1 MPLHPEARAVIEA
14 SAAAGGLV
22 PVEQSAAEMRAAFAE
37 SWRPSPNL
45 KPVASVVDRTIPGPD
60 GDVPVRVYT
69 PFGDGPFPA
78 LVWFHGGGWVIGSL
92 DENEATCRAL
102 CDAVGMVVVSVDYR
116 LAPEH
121 RFPAAAEDA
130 YAALLWTAENVNAE
144 RIAVAGESAGG
155 NLAAVVS
162 LMARDRGGP
171 RIALQVLASPVTAP
185 PSDRPSYVDYADGH
199 FLSRD
204 SMEWFFAQYPR
215 TPDDLDDP
223 YLSPLAAPDL
233 SGVAPALVLTA
244 EYDVLRDEG
253 EEYAHRLLDAGVP
266 VELVRYDGQIHGF
279 FALLVDQLS
288 VSADAH
294 ARAAAALRRAFA
306 VTVTEESITA

>member
-1 MPLHPEARAVIEA
+1 MPLHPEAKAVIEA
-14 SAAAGGLV
+14 SEAAGGLV
-22 PVEQSAAEMRAAFAE
+22 PVELSAADMRAAFAQ
-37 SWRPSPNL
+37 SWQPSPNL

-60 GDVPVRVYT
+60 GEIPVRVYT
-69 PFGDGPFPA
+69 PHGDGPFPA

-92 DENEATCRAL
+92 DENEATCRVL

-130 YAALLWTAENVNAE
+130 YAALLWTAGAE
-144 RIAVAGESAGG
+144 GVDPARVAVAGESAGG
-155 NLAAVVS
+155 NLAAVAS

-171 RIALQVLASPVTAP
+171 RVALQVLASPVTAP

-199 FLSRD
+199 FLSRG

-215 TPDDLDDP
+215 TPEDLDDP

-266 VELVRYDGQIHGF
+266 VELVRYPGQIHGF

-288 VSADAH
+288 ISADAH

-306 VTVTEESITA
+306 FTEETA